1 MEREFISWDKIH
13 KGTAADTK
21 DTAEAT
27 ENAETTGAA
36 DAAGS
41 VDAAGSAN
49 EETSSDAAATADS
62 PDAAA
67 DTYKDLPV
75 DEDGIRQF
83 ITKDMLIGD
92 VIEIYPS
99 AAKALL
105 SVGMHCVTCG
115 VALYESVEEASYVH
129 GLEPDDVIKYVN
141 DVLTTELIEHP
152 GETVIRKSAF

>member
-1 MEREFISWDKIH
+1 MESKFLSWDEIH
-13 KGTAADTK
+13 KGTDAKEESPERIPATEAAATEVAAAETATAVAADTAAPV
-21 DTAEAT
+21 DPAEK
-27 ENAETTGAA
+27 
-36 DAAGS
+36 
-41 VDAAGSAN
+41 
-49 EETSSDAAATADS
+49 
-62 PDAAA
+62 
-67 DTYKDLPV
+67 YKDLPV

-129 GLEPDDVIKYVN
+129 GLDPDDVIKVVN
-141 DVLTTELIEHP
+141 DMLTTELIEHP
-152 GETVIRKSAF
+152 GETVI

>member
-1 MEREFISWDKIH
+1 MESKFLSWDEIH
-13 KGTAADTK
+13 KGTDAKEETPESIPATEAAP
-21 DTAEAT
+21 AEA
-27 ENAETTGAA
+27 AA
-36 DAAGS
+36 DAEAAP
-41 VDAAGSAN
+41 VDPA
-49 EETSSDAAATADS
+49 EK
-62 PDAAA
+62 
-67 DTYKDLPV
+67 YKDLPV

-129 GLEPDDVIKYVN
+129 GLDPDDVIKVVN
-141 DVLTTELIEHP
+141 DMLTTELIEHP
-152 GETVIRKSAF
+152 GETVI

>member
-1 MEREFISWDKIH
+1 MESKFVSWDEVH
-13 KGTAADTK
+13 NGTNAKDPAAVSAEDS
-21 DTAEAT
+21 TANEA
-27 ENAETTGAA
+27 A
-36 DAAGS
+36 AAG
-41 VDAAGSAN
+41 V
-49 EETSSDAAATADS
+49 SSDPAVAEDPAEK
-62 PDAAA
+62 
-67 DTYKDLPV
+67 YKDLPV

-129 GLEPDDVIKYVN
+129 GLDPDDVIKVVN
-141 DVLTTELIEHP
+141 DMLTTELIEHP
-152 GETVIRKSAF
+152 GESAI

>member
-1 MEREFISWDKIH
+1 MESKFLSWDEIH
-13 KGTAADTK
+13 KGTDAKEETPESIPATEAAP
-21 DTAEAT
+21 AEA
-27 ENAETTGAA
+27 
-36 DAAGS
+36 
-41 VDAAGSAN
+41 
-49 EETSSDAAATADS
+49 AAAAE
-62 PDAAA
+62 AAA
-67 DTYKDLPV
+67 PVDPAEKYKDLPV

-129 GLEPDDVIKYVN
+129 GLDPDDVIKVVN
-141 DVLTTELIEHP
+141 DMLTTELIEHP
-152 GETVIRKSAF
+152 GETVI

>member
-1 MEREFISWDKIH
+1 MESKFLSWDEIH
-13 KGTAADTK
+13 KGTDAKEETPESIPATEAAP
-21 DTAEAT
+21 AEA
-27 ENAETTGAA
+27 
-36 DAAGS
+36 
-41 VDAAGSAN
+41 
-49 EETSSDAAATADS
+49 AAAAE
-62 PDAAA
+62 AAPVDPA
-67 DTYKDLPV
+67 EKYKDLPV

-129 GLEPDDVIKYVN
+129 GLDPDDVIKVVN
-141 DVLTTELIEHP
+141 DMLTTELIEHP
-152 GETVIRKSAF
+152 GETVI

>member
-1 MEREFISWDKIH
+1 MESKFLSWDEIH
-13 KGTAADTK
+13 KGTDAKAETPESIPA
-21 DTAEAT
+21 TEATAAEAAAA
-27 ENAETTGAA
+27 AETAA
-36 DAAGS
+36 P
-41 VDAAGSAN
+41 VDPA
-49 EETSSDAAATADS
+49 EK
-62 PDAAA
+62 
-67 DTYKDLPV
+67 YKDLPV

-129 GLEPDDVIKYVN
+129 GLDPDDVIKVVN
-141 DVLTTELIEHP
+141 DMLTTELIEHP
-152 GETVIRKSAF
+152 GETVI

>member
-1 MEREFISWDKIH
+1 MESKFLSWDEIH
-13 KGTAADTK
+13 KGTDAKEETPESIPVTEAAP
-21 DTAEAT
+21 AEA
-27 ENAETTGAA
+27 
-36 DAAGS
+36 
-41 VDAAGSAN
+41 
-49 EETSSDAAATADS
+49 AAAAE
-62 PDAAA
+62 AAA
-67 DTYKDLPV
+67 PADPAEKYKDLPV

-129 GLEPDDVIKYVN
+129 GLDPDDVIKVVN
-141 DVLTTELIEHP
+141 DMLTTELIEHP
-152 GETVIRKSAF
+152 GETVI

>member
-1 MEREFISWDKIH
+1 MESKFLSWDEIH
-13 KGTAADTK
+13 KGTDAKEETPESIPATEAAP
-21 DTAEAT
+21 AEA
-27 ENAETTGAA
+27 AA
-36 DAAGS
+36 DAEAAP
-41 VDAAGSAN
+41 VDPA
-49 EETSSDAAATADS
+49 EK
-62 PDAAA
+62 
-67 DTYKDLPV
+67 YKDLPV

-129 GLEPDDVIKYVN
+129 GLDPDDVIKVVN
-141 DVLTTELIEHP
+141 DMLTTELIEHP
-152 GETVIRKSAF
+152 GEGGIV

>member
-1 MEREFISWDKIH
+1 MESKFLSWDEIH
-13 KGTAADTK
+13 KGTDAKEETPESIPATEAAP
-21 DTAEAT
+21 AEA
-27 ENAETTGAA
+27 AEAA
-36 DAAGS
+36 P
-41 VDAAGSAN
+41 VDPA
-49 EETSSDAAATADS
+49 EK
-62 PDAAA
+62 
-67 DTYKDLPV
+67 YKDLPV

-129 GLEPDDVIKYVN
+129 GLDPDDVIKVVN
-141 DVLTTELIEHP
+141 DMLTTELIEHP
-152 GETVIRKSAF
+152 GETVI

>member
-1 MEREFISWDKIH
+1 MESKFVSWDEIH
-13 KGTAADTK
+13 KGTNVKEPAAEPAVDSTSDTTVDSVADIATDPAAD
-21 DTAEAT
+21 
-27 ENAETTGAA
+27 
-36 DAAGS
+36 
-41 VDAAGSAN
+41 V
-49 EETSSDAAATADS
+49 TAD
-62 PDAAA
+62 PAEK
-67 DTYKDLPV
+67 YKDLPV

-129 GLEPDDVIKYVN
+129 GLDPDDVIKVVN
-141 DVLTTELIEHP
+141 DMLTTELIEHP
-152 GETVIRKSAF
+152 GESAI